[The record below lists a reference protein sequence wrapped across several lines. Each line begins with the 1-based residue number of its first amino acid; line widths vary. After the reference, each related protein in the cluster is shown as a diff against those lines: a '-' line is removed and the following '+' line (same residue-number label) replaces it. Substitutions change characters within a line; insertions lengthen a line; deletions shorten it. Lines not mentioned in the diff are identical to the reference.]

1 MTEPAPM
8 PLRDHRNNS
17 VNHPLLA
24 ANKVDDA
31 SDAIGAIGAHSTS
44 AKALTEKGTEKAIR
58 RTIQLSQEWS
68 LTNKRERDASGKKL
82 RRDEKKS
89 KEDD

>member
-1 MTEPAPM
+1 M

-17 VNHPLLA
+17 VNHPLLGT
-24 ANKVDDA
+24 NKVDDA
-31 SDAIGAIGAHSTS
+31 SDAIGVHSTS